1 MKNWLNPPSES
12 NMKVVVGSI
21 EYNLGES
28 LSQKD
33 VSKEEEEASSNDE
46 EKNSDDD
53 GLGDTAQAI
62 EKTEVP
68 HTELIEGD
76 RLRDEEEDGS
86 SKESEDLG
94 TVSDYEETGVLS
106 GSNVGHSPKAVF
118 TVDERMDF
126 DKVTLSDSNPFL
138 AGNFHVN
145 GILGS
150 VTILANRDLQ
160 TDVKCFCASDAHDML
175 DKMPKLEML
184 CNSPNVGSS
193 TIPGTG
199 KQCQT
204 NDLVLKGMNR
214 GSLGALE
221 GLPSAAHQV
230 FDETPI
236 PSLAADTVSDGANG
250 KMKEPVNG
258 SQVQGMERES
268 LANVVVS
275 NGKSRPY
282 TGGRLNHQS
291 VSDSNLEYYA
301 PKVVALDL
309 EECDLDY
316 GSECASPPPKQVLG
330 AKRDVT
336 NRERRLNNQRME
348 VEGPLPLID
357 AKAEGEASDPVTGFK
372 VPGGDKTELAKE
384 DTDLDEDD
392 RGDEDEKKWSQGNF
406 IRAEVQGK
414 VDREKKKSKFDG
426 PLVAKPTVQPYSPA
440 APGVAEAVGDNT
452 MGVSS
457 PISGGPNLMD
467 MEIDGGKSYQS
478 MEGSEE
484 VAEGGD
490 ERSDQ
495 SDTGEDGSKSVER
508 RSSEP
513 FSSELE
519 NEDPEPSGEELGKG
533 EDKTVQGT
541 PPDCLGTGI
550 VGSNFVSNL
559 SCLHPVV
566 VDGVEGISTIS
577 TGNDPK
583 QVGEKCDP
591 VAHAPKVFDSLLRP
605 ISGPMSSA
613 NFVMGV
619 EFAPEETAALAGM
632 EDSPKVPNPLSL
644 AVALSTELDVGGEDQ
659 IEYVESKSA
668 NSEGS
673 CGDVCELED
682 KPGSADTG
690 FGHLEGMPKIAHW

>member
-94 TVSDYEETGVLS
+94 TVSDYEETGLLS

-268 LANVVVS
+268 LANVVL
-275 NGKSRPY
+275 G
-282 TGGRLNHQS
+282 
-291 VSDSNLEYYA
+291 
-301 PKVVALDL
+301 PK
-309 EECDLDY
+309 
-316 GSECASPPPKQVLG
+316 G
-330 AKRDVT
+330 DVT
-336 NRERRLNNQRME
+336 IRERRLNNKRME

-357 AKAEGEASDPVTGFK
+357 AKAEGEVSDPVTGFK

-414 VDREKKKSKFDG
+414 KRRSKPHFKTTVEVDREKKKSKIDG
-426 PLVAKPTVQPYSPA
+426 PLVAKPTVQPFSPA
-440 APGVAEAVGDNT
+440 APGDEVAMSAVAEAVGDNA

-457 PISGGPNLMD
+457 PISGGPKLMD
-467 MEIDGGKSYQS
+467 MEVDGGKSYQS
-478 MEGSEE
+478 MEGREE

-619 EFAPEETAALAGM
+619 ELAPEVTAASAGM
-632 EDSPKVPNPLSL
+632 KDSSKPIKVQNPLSL
-644 AVALSTELDVGGEDQ
+644 AVALATELDVVGEDQ

-673 CGDVCELED
+673 
-682 KPGSADTG
+682 
-690 FGHLEGMPKIAHW
+690 